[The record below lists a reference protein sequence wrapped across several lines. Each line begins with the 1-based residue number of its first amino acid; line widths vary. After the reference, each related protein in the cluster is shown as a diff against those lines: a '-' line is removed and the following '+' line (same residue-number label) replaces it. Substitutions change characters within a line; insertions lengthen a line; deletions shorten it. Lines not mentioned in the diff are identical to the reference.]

1 MELLQGNGLFGAD
14 ISAAVSLDTYTADAD
29 RELLVNLCLSGLAG
43 GGMYRA
49 CLTRQIEGVGPFYQS
64 PTSVVAVSS
73 GVTSVILST
82 SPLAVKSS
90 DVLAVFV
97 QGLAGDTAVNGV
109 VEWFDVTAAKAGA
122 EMTLADDAITAAK
135 FDEATAFPLTAE
147 DDDETELARVGKTMV
162 IP

>member
-1 MELLQGNGLFGAD
+1 
-14 ISAAVSLDTYTADAD
+14 
-29 RELLVNLCLSGLAG
+29 
-43 GGMYRA
+43 
-49 CLTRQIEGVGPFYQS
+49 
-64 PTSVVAVSS
+64 
-73 GVTSVILST
+73 
-82 SPLAVKSS
+82 
-90 DVLAVFV
+90 
-97 QGLAGDTAVNGV
+97 V